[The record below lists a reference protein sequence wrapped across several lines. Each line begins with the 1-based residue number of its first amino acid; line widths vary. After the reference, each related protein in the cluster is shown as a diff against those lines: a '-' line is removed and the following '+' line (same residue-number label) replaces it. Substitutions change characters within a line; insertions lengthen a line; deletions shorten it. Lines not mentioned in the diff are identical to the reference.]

1 MSWLSASFP
10 VTAEITIRPA
20 VAADLPRLAALEA
33 ASFPDPWSAALLAGE
48 LAHPGGVMLVAGGGT
63 PLSGASTP
71 LSGAGTPLSDTGGGA
86 SLAGYACFRLGGGEA
101 ELLRV
106 AVEPAARNHGIAR
119 RLLAAGLDRL
129 RAAGTV
135 SCHLEVRPANAGALA
150 VYGSLGF
157 TLCGHRRA
165 YYRDGSDA
173 LVLRRDL

>member
-1 MSWLSASFP
+1 LSWISASSP

-20 VAADLPRLAALEA
+20 VEADLPRLAALEA

-48 LAHPGGVMLVAGGGT
+48 LAHPGGVMLVAG
-63 PLSGASTP
+63 A
-71 LSGAGTPLSDTGGGA
+71 GGGA
-86 SLAGYACFRLGGGEA
+86 PLSGYACFRLGAGEA

-106 AVEPAARNHGIAR
+106 AVEPAARNRGIAR

-129 RAAGTV
+129 RTAGTV
-135 SCHLEVRPANAGALA
+135 SCYLEVRPANAGALA
-150 VYGSLGF
+150 AYGALGF
-157 TLCGHRRA
+157 TLCGRRRA